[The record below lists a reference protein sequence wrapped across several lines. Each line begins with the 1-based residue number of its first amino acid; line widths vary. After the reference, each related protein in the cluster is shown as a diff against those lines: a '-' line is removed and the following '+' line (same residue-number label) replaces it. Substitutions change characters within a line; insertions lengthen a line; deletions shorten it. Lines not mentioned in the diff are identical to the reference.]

1 MLHAPLDAITGPS
14 GKLTYDVARW
24 ACDSDHMSEFLNILG
39 SAWWMIVTLGVLV
52 TFHEFGHFWV
62 ARRCGVKVLRF
73 SVGFG
78 KPIKSWYGKDGT
90 EYWLAW
96 IPLGGYVKMLDAREG
111 DVEPGDRPH
120 EFTGKPVW
128 QRILIVLAGPGFN
141 LIFAVAAFWA
151 MLVIGKPDFQPLVG
165 DVSHLAAQAGIQH
178 GDRILSVDG
187 TSVSNWTDLGLALAN
202 AAQTRQA
209 TPVKVRTPAGA
220 VQTRVLQFDKLPPR
234 PSDQT
239 IVEQIGMMPLQ
250 RSLPPVIGKVVASSA
265 AAAAGMK
272 PGDRILSIDGT
283 AIHDWSQM
291 AEVTRKLAG
300 PGKQL
305 ALVIERGG
313 KQQALNLQPRL
324 TVEPDGSKVWDMG
337 ISSKAETA
345 RYDTVT
351 RRSPIAAIP
360 AAFGQMW
367 NLTTTTV
374 KMLGHML
381 TGSAPLSNLSG
392 PISIAQYAQTSAE
405 MGPAWFLYFLGIISL
420 SLGVMNLLPIP
431 ILDGGHLLYYL
442 IELVKG
448 SPLSERAMAA
458 GQYMGMALLVMLMGL
473 AFYNDILRVVS

>member
-1 MLHAPLDAITGPS
+1 MND
-14 GKLTYDVARW
+14 
-24 ACDSDHMSEFLNILG
+24 FLNILG

-62 ARRCGVKVLRF
+62 ARHCGVKVLRF

-90 EYWLAW
+90 EYCVAW

-111 DVEPGDRPH
+111 EVAPADRPL
-120 EFTGKPVW
+120 EFTGKPIW
-128 QRILIVLAGPGFN
+128 QRILVVLAGPGFN

-165 DVSHLAAQAGIQH
+165 DVSHLAAQAGIQR
-178 GDRILSVDG
+178 GDRVLSVDG
-187 TSVSNWTDLGLALAN
+187 KAVSNWTDLGLALAD
-202 AAQTRQA
+202 AAETRRA
-209 TPVKVRTPAGA
+209 TPLQVRTPAGA
-220 VQTRVLQFDKLPPR
+220 VQTRVLDFDKLPPH
-234 PSDQT
+234 PSDQAIIDQT
-239 IVEQIGMMPLQ
+239 GLMPLQ
-250 RSLPPVIGKVVASSA
+250 RSLPAVVGRVVPGSA
-265 AAAAGMK
+265 AKAAGIRA
-272 PGDRILSIDGT
+272 GDRILSVDGV
-283 AIHDWSQM
+283 AVHDWNQLIDTTH
-291 AEVTRKLAG
+291 AHAG
-300 PGKQL
+300 PGQRL
-305 ALVIERGG
+305 ALVIERDGRRI
-313 KQQALNLQPRL
+313 AMDLQPRL
-324 TVEPDGSKVWDMG
+324 TNEPDGSKAWAIGVY
-337 ISSKAETA
+337 A
-345 RYDTVT
+345 RAKTVDYDTVM
-351 RRSPIAAIP
+351 RRGPIAAIP
-360 AAFGQMW
+360 DAFAQVW
-367 NLTTTTV
+367 DLTATTV

-381 TGSAPLSNLSG
+381 TGSASLSNLSG

-473 AFYNDILRVVS
+473 AFYNDILRIFS

>member
-1 MLHAPLDAITGPS
+1 
-14 GKLTYDVARW
+14 
-24 ACDSDHMSEFLNILG
+24 MSEFLNILG
-39 SAWWMIVTLGVLV
+39 SVWWMIVTLGVLV

-90 EYWLAW
+90 EYCVAW
-96 IPLGGYVKMLDAREG
+96 IPLGGYVKMLDEREG
-111 DVEPGDRPH
+111 DVAPEDRPR

-165 DVSHLAAQAGIQH
+165 DVTHLAAQAGIQR
-178 GDRILSVDG
+178 GDRVLSVDG
-187 TSVSNWTDLGLALAN
+187 TGVSNWTDLGLALAN

-209 TPVKVRTPAGA
+209 TPVQVRTPAGA
-220 VQTRVLQFDKLPPR
+220 VQTHVIDFDKLPPH

-239 IVEQIGMMPLQ
+239 VLEQTGMMPLQ
-250 RSLPPVIGKVVASSA
+250 RSLPPVVGKVVPGSA
-265 AAAAGMK
+265 AKSAGLQS
-272 PGDRILSIDGT
+272 GDRILSINGT
-283 AIHDWSQM
+283 KVSDWSQLTQT
-291 AEVTRKLAG
+291 TRNDAG

-305 ALVIERGG
+305 ALVIERGD
-313 KQQALNLQPRL
+313 KHLEVNLQPRL
-324 TVEPDGSKVWDMG
+324 TAEPDGSKAWAMG
-337 ISSKAETA
+337 IYAKAKTA
-345 RYDTVT
+345 NYDTVV
-351 RRSPIAAIP
+351 RRGPIAAIP

-367 NLTTTTV
+367 DLTATTV

-392 PISIAQYAQTSAE
+392 PISIAEYAQTSAE

-473 AFYNDILRVVS
+473 AFYNDILRILS

>member
-1 MLHAPLDAITGPS
+1 MND
-14 GKLTYDVARW
+14 
-24 ACDSDHMSEFLNILG
+24 FLNILG

-78 KPIKSWYGKDGT
+78 KPIKSWCGKDGT
-90 EYWLAW
+90 EYCVAW

-111 DVEPGDRPH
+111 EVAPADRPL
-120 EFTGKPVW
+120 EFTGKPIW
-128 QRILIVLAGPGFN
+128 QRILVVLAGPGFN

-165 DVSHLAAQAGIQH
+165 DVSHLAAQAGIQR
-178 GDRILSVDG
+178 GDRVLSVDG
-187 TSVSNWTDLGLALAN
+187 KAVSNWTDLGLALAD
-202 AAQTRQA
+202 AAETRRA
-209 TPVKVRTPAGA
+209 TPLQVRTPAGA
-220 VQTRVLQFDKLPPR
+220 VQTRVLDFDKLPPH
-234 PSDQT
+234 PSDQAIIDQT
-239 IVEQIGMMPLQ
+239 GLMPLQ
-250 RSLPPVIGKVVASSA
+250 RSLPAVVGRVVPGSA
-265 AAAAGMK
+265 AKAAGIRA
-272 PGDRILSIDGT
+272 GDRILSVDGV
-283 AIHDWSQM
+283 AVHDWNQLIDTTH
-291 AEVTRKLAG
+291 AHAG
-300 PGKQL
+300 PGQRL
-305 ALVIERGG
+305 ALVIERDGRRI
-313 KQQALNLQPRL
+313 AMDLQPRL
-324 TVEPDGSKVWDMG
+324 TNEPDGSKAWAIGVY
-337 ISSKAETA
+337 A
-345 RYDTVT
+345 RAKTVDYDTVM
-351 RRSPIAAIP
+351 RRGPIAAIP
-360 AAFGQMW
+360 DAFAQVW
-367 NLTTTTV
+367 DLTATTV

-381 TGSAPLSNLSG
+381 TGSASLSNLSG

-473 AFYNDILRVVS
+473 AFYNDILRIFS

>member
-1 MLHAPLDAITGPS
+1 M
-14 GKLTYDVARW
+14 
-24 ACDSDHMSEFLNILG
+24 SDFLNILG
-39 SAWWMIVTLGVLV
+39 SVWWMIVTLGVLV

-90 EYWLAW
+90 EYCVAW
-96 IPLGGYVKMLDAREG
+96 IPLGGYVKMLDEREG
-111 DVEPGDRPH
+111 DVAPEDRPR
-120 EFTGKPVW
+120 EFTRKPVW

-165 DVSHLAAQAGIQH
+165 DVTHLAAQAGIQR

-187 TSVSNWTDLGLALAN
+187 TDVSNWTDLGLALAN

-209 TPVKVRTPAGA
+209 TPVKVRTPSGT
-220 VQTRVLQFDKLPPR
+220 VQTHVIDFDKLPPH
-234 PSDQT
+234 PSDQA
-239 IVEQIGMMPLQ
+239 ILEQIGMMPLQ
-250 RSLPPVIGKVVASSA
+250 RSLPPVVGKVVAGSA
-265 AAAAGMK
+265 AAAAGMQ

-283 AIHDWSQM
+283 KIGDWS
-291 AEVTRKLAG
+291 ELTDTTRKLAG
-300 PGKQL
+300 PDKRL
-305 ALVIERGG
+305 TLVIARDGR
-313 KQQALNLQPRL
+313 QRTVSLQPRL
-324 TVEPDGSKVWDMG
+324 TAEPGGSKAWAIG
-337 ISSKAETA
+337 IYAKNLTVG
-345 RYDTVT
+345 YDTVV
-351 RRSPIAAIP
+351 RRGPIAAIP
-360 AAFGQMW
+360 AAFEQMW
-367 NLTTTTV
+367 DLTTTTV

-473 AFYNDILRVVS
+473 AFYNDILRIFS